1 MNETNRAAA
10 TCAYHYTVKRGDSY
24 YLIAR
29 RLGVPLRDLM
39 NANPG
44 ISPTQL
50 MVGDVLCVPY
60 CAGGTETQP
69 ETPEVN
75 VPDTNVPD
83 TGVPDTGVPDTS
95 LPDANTPVTPI
106 APPPPETPPAYD
118 PGMTCPADRQAVVAE
133 GQTTADV
140 QIAYNKSYRTL
151 QAANPAVDIDNLQA
165 GQTLCIPEIN
175 IVCSLPSSIT
185 LGENESLA
193 SVAVRYNLP
202 IAAVLRAN
210 PCLAPDDFMQGV
222 TIKLPQ

>member
-1 MNETNRAAA
+1 MNEIGRAADN
-10 TCAYHYTVKRGDSY
+10 CAYNYTVKRGDSY

-60 CAGGTETQP
+60 CTGGAATQP
-69 ETPEVN
+69 EMPEANVPEAVVPDVN
-75 VPDTNVPD
+75 VP
-83 TGVPDTGVPDTS
+83 S
-95 LPDANTPVTPI
+95 LPDANTPATPI

-118 PGMTCPADRQAVVAE
+118 PGVTCPAERQAVVAD

-151 QAANPAVDIDNLQA
+151 QAANPTVDFENLQA

-175 IVCSLPSSIT
+175 IACSLPSSVT

-222 TIKLPQ
+222 TVRLPQ

>member
-10 TCAYHYTVKRGDSY
+10 TCAYNYTVKRGDSY

-50 MVGDVLCVPY
+50 MVGDVLCVPH
-60 CAGGTETQP
+60 CAGGTATQP

-75 VPDTNVPD
+75 VPDTSVP
-83 TGVPDTGVPDTS
+83 S

-118 PGMTCPADRQAVVAE
+118 PGVTCPAERHAGVAE

-151 QAANPAVDIDNLQA
+151 QAASPTVDFDNLQA

-175 IVCSLPSSIT
+175 IACSLPSSVT

-222 TIKLPQ
+222 TVMLPQ